1 MRMEGIIMKGL
12 EGYVKAIKDL
22 LEIGISRE
30 VIIRAI
36 DSLYDKEELN
46 GKEVVKLMRLVYKV

>member
-1 MRMEGIIMKGL
+1 MKGL